1 MDQTDPREAG
11 RAAPRGPSR
20 QPGVDTRAGAY
31 DRYAE
36 VYDRVWRRAPYDRF
50 VDLCLEE
57 ARGPV
62 HRVVVAACGTG
73 NAVLELAR
81 RGYRVAGFDLSTTM
95 LGQAAAKRRPG
106 APIGLVCGDLR
117 AAPFADGA
125 ADLVVALNT
134 GINYLLEADEVV
146 AALAH
151 LGRIA
156 GPDGTV
162 VVEPLSERFLYAGFE
177 PNRHVEAGSLSL
189 DASYEMHGDLLA
201 ERVRWKVE
209 DVEVVE
215 TYWQRWYG
223 DDQLDQMFATA
234 GLEVTRRRSMWP
246 SIPEEPARGRT
257 IWVAAPS

>member
-1 MDQTDPREAG
+1 MNRTDPRAAD
-11 RAAPRGPSR
+11 RAAAREPSLQWGAEVQR
-20 QPGVDTRAGAY
+20 GAY
-31 DRYAE
+31 DRYAQ
-36 VYDRVWRRAPYDRF
+36 VYDQVWGRAPYDRF

-81 RGYRVAGFDLSTTM
+81 RGYWVAGFDLSATM
-95 LGQAAAKRRPG
+95 LDQAAAKRRPD
-106 APIGLVCGDLR
+106 APMGLVRGDLR

-134 GINYLLEADEVV
+134 SVNYLLEVDEVV
-146 AALAH
+146 TALAH

-156 GPDGTV
+156 GPDGTI
-162 VVEPLSERFLYAGFE
+162 VVEPLSERFLHDGFE
-177 PNRHVEAGSLSL
+177 PNRHLEEGGLSL
-189 DASYEMHGDLLA
+189 DASYETRGDLLA
-201 ERVRWKVE
+201 EHVRWRVG

-215 TYWQRWYG
+215 TYWQRWYS
-223 DDQLDQMFATA
+223 DDQLDRMFAAA
-234 GLEVTRRRSMWP
+234 GLEVTGRRPMWP

-257 IWVAAPS
+257 LWVAAP